1 MTDACSK
8 TLGSSNIGTYSP
20 DAPCDDPGIHSTES
34 LLPGPLGELGNSADI
49 GAQLA
54 SLVLTSAHQQKEVAR
69 ESRRASEIAQREAEN
84 QELDAMRREA
94 ECKLTAGLFESGA
107 SVASGA
113 MTVVGAGSEKV
124 TETRLTGSAAIV
136 KGLGTLDAAL
146 ANHDAATAAE
156 AGRAQSSVAAREKR
170 AADDARDLGRD
181 AKEQIDRALSY
192 YKEYLTAKSDTQ
204 RATLLKA

>member
-1 MTDACSK
+1 
-8 TLGSSNIGTYSP
+8 
-20 DAPCDDPGIHSTES
+20 
-34 LLPGPLGELGNSADI
+34 LPGPLGELGNSADI